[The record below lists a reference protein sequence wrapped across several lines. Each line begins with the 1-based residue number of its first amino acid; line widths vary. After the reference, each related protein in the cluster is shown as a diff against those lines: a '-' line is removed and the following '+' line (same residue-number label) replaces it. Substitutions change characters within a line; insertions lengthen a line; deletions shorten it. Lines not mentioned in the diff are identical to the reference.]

1 MAETLAPLAE
11 VKRIAEKAIANT
23 RSMGVALSPCTV
35 PAAGRPTF
43 TLAEDEMEIGM
54 GIHGEP
60 GVRRGKLESA
70 DKITTHLVET
80 ILADMGLAKG
90 AEVSVLVNGLGA
102 TPQEELYVMYRQGPP
117 APDGPRDH
125 DRPPLHRRV
134 CHLHGDG
141 RGLRHPLQ
149 AGRRADAAPRRTGRH
164 AFPPAGL
171 AMRTTI
177 TSTELLALLQ
187 QMATDMAAHK
197 DYLCALD
204 GAMGDGDQGV
214 TMAIGF
220 GAIAAA
226 LPALADQDIGTI
238 LTRSGLA
245 FNGTA
250 ASTIGALFATACLRA
265 GKVVKGKTALD
276 LADLAAMAAAACT
289 GIQARGKA
297 QLGDKTVLDALVP
310 TVAAL
315 QAAAARGTPLEAA
328 LAQALAAA
336 EAGVQATIPL
346 KAQVGR
352 AAWLAERSV
361 GHPDPGAT
369 SFTLMLK
376 SAVEYL
382 TAQPAK

>member
-1 MAETLAPLAE
+1 
-11 VKRIAEKAIANT
+11 
-23 RSMGVALSPCTV
+23 
-35 PAAGRPTF
+35 
-43 TLAEDEMEIGM
+43 
-54 GIHGEP
+54 
-60 GVRRGKLESA
+60 
-70 DKITTHLVET
+70 
-80 ILADMGLAKG
+80 
-90 AEVSVLVNGLGA
+90 
-102 TPQEELYVMYRQGPP
+102 
-117 APDGPRDH
+117 
-125 DRPPLHRRV
+125 
-134 CHLHGDG
+134 
-141 RGLRHPLQ
+141 
-149 AGRRADAAPRRTGRH
+149 
-164 AFPPAGL
+164 
-171 AMRTTI
+171 MRTTI
-177 TSTELLALLQ
+177 TSPELLALLQ
-187 QMATDMAAHK
+187 QMATDLTAQK

-238 LTRSGLA
+238 LTTSGLA

-265 GKVVKGKTALD
+265 GKEVKGKTAIDLPD
-276 LADLAAMAAAACT
+276 LAKMIAAAFA
-289 GIQARGKA
+289 GIQERGKA
-297 QLGDKTVLDALVP
+297 QVGDKTVLDALAP
-310 TVAAL
+310 TMAAL
-315 QAAAARGTPLEAA
+315 QTAAAQGTPLPTA

-346 KAQVGR
+346 KAKVGR
-352 AAWLAERSV
+352 AAWIAERSV